1 MNLKRWL
8 ILLFVS
14 VLSWSIYAES
24 PTDKLDPDKT
34 PPLRVKIFEGKYHTI
49 DPETGDTVLVL
60 VFNEIKVYPELR
72 FKNKKDEE
80 YYWRTVR
87 NVKRT
92 LPYAKLIAETIV
104 ETYEYI
110 ESLPTEKER
119 NQHLKQMEK
128 EVFNQYKPVF
138 KKFTKEQAKVLIK
151 LVKRETDQSSYQILK
166 AFLGPLRATFW
177 QGFGKLFG
185 VNLRSDFQP
194 EKNKD
199 DAMIDLIATK
209 VEQGQL

>member
-1 MNLKRWL
+1 
-8 ILLFVS
+8 
-14 VLSWSIYAES
+14 
-24 PTDKLDPDKT
+24 
-34 PPLRVKIFEGKYHTI
+34 
-49 DPETGDTVLVL
+49 
-60 VFNEIKVYPELR
+60 VYPELR

-80 YYWRTVR
+80 YYWRMVR

-110 ESLPTEKER
+110 ETLPTEKER

-138 KKFTKEQAKVLIK
+138 KKFTKDQAKVLIK

>member
-1 MNLKRWL
+1 MSRLRWL
-8 ILLFVS
+8 ILSIIS
-14 VLSWSIYAES
+14 VLTWSAYADDPIE
-24 PTDKLDPDKT
+24 KLDPDKT
-34 PPLRVKIFEGKYHTI
+34 PPLRVKIFEGKYHTL

-60 VFNEIKVYPELR
+60 VFNEITVYPELK
-72 FKNKKDEE
+72 FKNKKEE
-80 YYWRTVR
+80 DYFWRTVR

-110 ESLPTEKER
+110 ETLPTEKER
-119 NQHLKQMEK
+119 NAHLKRMEK

-166 AFLGPLRATFW
+166 AFLGTFRAAFW
-177 QGFGKLFG
+177 QGFGRLFG
-185 VNLRSDFQP
+185 VNLKGDFNP

-199 DAMIDLIATK
+199 DAIIDRIATQ

>member
-1 MNLKRWL
+1 MSRVRWL
-8 ILLFVS
+8 ILLICS
-14 VLSWSIYAES
+14 VLAWSAYADDPIE
-24 PTDKLDPDKT
+24 KLDPDKT
-34 PPLRVKIFEGKYHTI
+34 PPLRVKIFEGKYHTL

-60 VFNEIKVYPELR
+60 VFNEITVYPELR
-72 FKNKKDEE
+72 FKNKKEEE
-80 YYWRTVR
+80 YFWRTVR

-110 ESLPTEKER
+110 ETLPTEKER
-119 NQHLKQMEK
+119 NSHLKRMEK

-138 KKFTKEQAKVLIK
+138 KKFTKDQAKVLIK

-177 QGFGKLFG
+177 QGFGRLFG
-185 VNLRSDFQP
+185 VNLKGDFNP

-199 DAMIDLIATK
+199 DAIIDRIATQ

>member
-1 MNLKRWL
+1 MILSL
-8 ILLFVS
+8 IS
-14 VLSWSIYAES
+14 VLAWAAHADDPVE
-24 PTDKLDPDKT
+24 KLDPAKT
-34 PPLRVKIFEGKYHTI
+34 PPLRVKIFEGKYHTL

-60 VFNEIKVYPELR
+60 VFNEITVYPELK

-80 YYWRTVR
+80 FFWRTVR

-110 ESLPTEKER
+110 ETLPTEKER
-119 NQHLKQMEK
+119 NAHLKRMEK
-128 EVFNQYKPVF
+128 EVFDQYKPVF

-166 AFLGPLRATFW
+166 AFLGSFRAAFW
-177 QGFGKLFG
+177 QGFGRLFG
-185 VNLRSDFQP
+185 VNLKSDFNP

-199 DAMIDLIATK
+199 DAIIDRIATQ

>member
-1 MNLKRWL
+1 MNLLRWL
-8 ILLFVS
+8 ILS
-14 VLSWSIYAES
+14 VACVLTCSVYADN
-24 PTDKLDPDKT
+24 PVDKLDPDKT
-34 PPLRVKIFEGKYHTI
+34 PSLRVKVFEGKYHTI
-49 DPETGDTVLVL
+49 DPESGDTVLVL
-60 VFNEIKVYPELR
+60 VFNEVTVFPHLK
-72 FKNKKDEE
+72 FKNKKEEE

-110 ESLPTEKER
+110 ETLPTEKER
-119 NQHLKQMEK
+119 NAHLKRMEK
-128 EVFNQYKPVF
+128 EVFDQYKPVF
-138 KKFTKEQAKVLIK
+138 KKFTKDQAKVLIK

-185 VNLRSDFQP
+185 VNLRGDFNP
-194 EKNKD
+194 IKNRD
-199 DAMIDLIATK
+199 DAIIDIIATK

>member
-1 MNLKRWL
+1 MSRLRWL
-8 ILLFVS
+8 ILSIIS
-14 VLSWSIYAES
+14 VLTWSAYADDPIE
-24 PTDKLDPDKT
+24 KLDPAKT
-34 PPLRVKIFEGKYHTI
+34 PPLRVKIFEGKYHTL

-60 VFNEIKVYPELR
+60 VFNEITVYPELK
-72 FKNKKDEE
+72 FKNKKEE
-80 YYWRTVR
+80 DYFWRTVR

-110 ESLPTEKER
+110 ETLPTEKER
-119 NQHLKQMEK
+119 NAHLKRMEK

-166 AFLGPLRATFW
+166 AFLGTFRAAFW
-177 QGFGKLFG
+177 QGFGRLFG
-185 VNLRSDFQP
+185 VNLKGDFNP

-199 DAMIDLIATK
+199 DAIIDRIATQ